1 MNDTRRTLG
10 VIVLAGLATRVLLLL
25 LRGDYIVFDEGYYL
39 LLARSLR
46 EQHTF
51 ALNGLPHVAL
61 SPLQPLLVALLSLPG
76 WSDLWVSRL
85 LGALCGSLLA
95 IPVWSLAQR
104 IGGPRSAAPAAL
116 FTVLAPSMM
125 SYLPFFP
132 GEGWNLYFGS
142 EPLFLLL
149 ALSACAIAARAAE
162 DPRPAWFVSLGV
174 LAGGAF
180 LARAEGV
187 ILAPLVM
194 VVLGAELLRTRQ
206 RVMGRWLLAVLAAAL
221 VSAPY
226 LLYLHS
232 TLGRWAF
239 SGRVQAAAVSQAP
252 AASTRATAQRGG
264 SVLEDFVWGGDQ
276 ARFRAELYGLTPDG
290 LRMQSQYWGVDRSEP
305 GPALAPAPADSLHPP
320 SPAPRDAPSFAGM
333 LMRAVFVVVPWWLAV
348 LGLIGLLLPGGI
360 WPRLWLVPLVVAA
373 LLPAFA
379 AYVEPRSLLPLLP
392 VMAIGAARAL
402 AALVARLSQQRPTA
416 ARAPAVMLALLTLL
430 LLLPTAGAAWRS
442 RLLDTP
448 LQQLA
453 AAQRTVGQTLGANL
467 APDVA
472 VMSWHPAVALYAG
485 RDWRVM
491 PEAPLQPLLRYAQ
504 RRAGIV
510 VFSRFHPS
518 PLSNPPKPFT
528 AILLGDSLPATS
540 SSLTLEQVEST
551 ALLFVGRL
559 AAVP

>member
-1 MNDTRRTLG
+1 MNDTRRTLAL
-10 VIVLAGLATRVLLLL
+10 IVLAGLATRVVLLL

-95 IPVWSLAQR
+95 LPVWSLAHR

-149 ALSACAIAARAAE
+149 ALSACAVAARAADE
-162 DPRPAWFVSLGV
+162 PRAVWFAALGA
-174 LAGGAF
+174 LSGGAF

-187 ILAPLVM
+187 MLAPLVM
-194 VVLGAELLRTRQ
+194 IMLGAELLRTRQ
-206 RVMGRWLLAVLAAAL
+206 RVIGRWLLAVLAAVL

-226 LLYLHS
+226 LFYLRS
-232 TLGRWAF
+232 ALGRWAF
-239 SGRVQAAAVSQAP
+239 SGRVQAAVVRASP

-290 LRMQSQYWGVDRSEP
+290 RRMQSQYWGVDRAEP
-305 GPALAPAPADSLHPP
+305 GPALAPPDTLGAPNPEP
-320 SPAPRDAPSFAGM
+320 REAPRFAGM
-333 LMRAVFVVVPWWLAV
+333 LLRAVLVVAPWWLAA
-348 LGLIGLLLPGGI
+348 LGVAGLLLPGSLR
-360 WPRLWLVPLVVAA
+360 PRLWLAPLIAAA
-373 LLPAFA
+373 LVPAFA

-392 VMAIGAARAL
+392 VLAIGAARAL
-402 AALVARLSQQRPTA
+402 AALAARLSPHRPAA
-416 ARAPAVMLALLTLL
+416 ARAPAVLLALLTLIL
-430 LLLPTAGAAWRS
+430 VLPTARAGWRS

-467 APDVA
+467 APDA
-472 VMSWHPAVALYAG
+472 TIMSWHPAIAVYAG

-491 PEAPLQPLLRYAQ
+491 PEAPMEALLRYAQ

-510 VFSRFHPS
+510 VLSRFHPS
-518 PLSNPPKPFT
+518 PLASPPKPFT
-528 AILLGDSLPATS
+528 AILLGDTLPAMMS
-540 SSLTLEQVEST
+540 PLTLEQVEST

-559 AAVP
+559 GTPGL